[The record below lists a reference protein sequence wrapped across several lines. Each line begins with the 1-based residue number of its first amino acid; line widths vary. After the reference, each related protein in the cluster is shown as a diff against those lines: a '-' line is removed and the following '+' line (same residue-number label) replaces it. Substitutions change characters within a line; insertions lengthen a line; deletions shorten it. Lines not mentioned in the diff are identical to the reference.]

1 MTFSMLSS
9 LRSRAILPACF
20 VMVLFGF
27 LVSATTA
34 FAEELPEVPWWRVN
48 VGSRPSHLVPG
59 GEGTV
64 VVFVTNLGDGEV
76 NGEASPVTVTDT
88 LPEGIEAVE
97 ASYVVHGA
105 FDNPLEEACNVES
118 VSHVSKVVCG
128 FDGLLSPY
136 ERLEIKIRANV
147 SPEPMVF
154 PGKFEDRVSI
164 SGGGTPGV
172 SVNDP
177 LTINSSKTP
186 FGVEAYEMVPENAD
200 GSVDTQAGSHP
211 FQLTTTLTLN
221 AGPEIGL
228 ETQQPAL
235 PKDLHFALPPGMIG
249 NPTAFPQCREALFY
263 HGGCPADSQL
273 GVTVIAI
280 GEPDP
285 GTLSEAVYNLPP
297 APGEPARFGFET
309 PAGPVFLD
317 TSVRTGRTYGLMV
330 NVDNTTQLGQFF
342 SAQTTIWGVPGDQR
356 HNRSRVEISSGISCL
371 NETGVLPENCPKDS
385 VTAPFLALP
394 TSCGSPSSEPFES
407 TVAADSWAGPNKP
420 SVEAAPVTYKLHDQ
434 TSPSLG
440 LDGCEGLSFEPSIE
454 VTPDGVA
461 ASSPTGLGVDVH
473 VPQQE
478 ILVPGGDAESAVKDI
493 TVTLPEGVA
502 LNAAASDGLEAC
514 PEGLVGFE
522 GFKTLQPG
530 SSVETATFPERLASP
545 LEPGKNFCPNAS
557 KVGTVRIKTPLLP
570 NELEGAVYLA
580 SQEENPFGSLIAM
593 YLVVEDPVSGTLVEL
608 TGEVSLSPSGQIM
621 TTFKNNPELPF
632 EDAKL
637 EFFGGERAPLSTPT
651 QCGTYTTDAS
661 FTPWSGN
668 AAVLSQSRF
677 EITGGPHGTPCPGSS
692 LPFAPSLTAQTTS
705 IQAGGFTPF
714 STSMSREDGG
724 QQLQGIRL
732 HMPPGLFGMLSSVT
746 PCEEAQANLG
756 ECGEASKIGE
766 VTASVGL
773 GGDPYTVTGGKVFIT
788 GPYHGAP
795 YGLAIEEP
803 AKAGPFDLE
812 RTKATHPACDC
823 LIVRARIEVDPVTAA
838 LTVTTNSPGE
848 GDAIPTILEGIPLQV
863 KHVYVAVNRQS
874 FTFNPTD
881 CDPLK
886 ITGSLTS
893 AEGASASLEVPFQV
907 TDCAALAFKPVFA
920 ASTAAH
926 NSRTEGASLTTTV
939 TYPGTPQ
946 GTEANIAKV
955 KVSLPVQLP
964 ARLSTLQKAC
974 TQETF
979 AANPANCPA
988 ASRVGEA
995 TTSTP
1000 VLPDPL
1006 SGPAYFV
1013 SHGGAKY
1020 PELVIVLQGDN
1031 VTIDLHG
1038 ETAISKKGVLTST
1051 FNAVPDAPFSSFQ
1064 LKLPEGP
1071 YSALTANGA
1080 NLCKAGTLTMPTEL
1094 TAQDA
1099 ATITQSTK
1107 LKITGCPKKIKHSH
1121 KKKGGKK
1128 HKK

>member
-1 MTFSMLSS
+1 MGLLAWVAM
-9 LRSRAILPACF
+9 
-20 VMVLFGF
+20 MVVIVLG
-27 LVSATTA
+27 VSASAA
-34 FAEELPEVPWWRVN
+34 FATELPEAPWWRVN
-48 VGSRPSHLVPG
+48 VGSRPSYLPA
-59 GEGTV
+59 GEEGKV
-64 VVFVTNLGDGEV
+64 VVFVTNLGDNEVHGETT
-76 NGEASPVTVTDT
+76 PVTVTDKLPTGLEATEAFYIAHGVLNSPVEIGCTGT
-88 LPEGIEAVE
+88 LV
-97 ASYVVHGA
+97 
-105 FDNPLEEACNVES
+105 
-118 VSHVSKVVCG
+118 VVCNFG
-128 FDGLLSPY
+128 EALAPY
-136 ERLEIKIRANV
+136 ERLEVKIRVKVASSVAPGMLFDLV
-147 SPEPMVF
+147 SV
-154 PGKFEDRVSI
+154 
-164 SGGGTPGV
+164 SGGGAPGV

-177 LTINSSKTP
+177 LTINPSKTP
-186 FGVEAYEMVPENAD
+186 FGVETFEMIPENAD
-200 GSVDTQAGSHP
+200 GSIDTQAGSHP

-221 AGPEIGL
+221 QGPETTL
-228 ETQQPAL
+228 EIQPAL
-235 PKDLHFALPPGMIG
+235 PKDLHFALPPGLIG
-249 NPTAFPQCREALFY
+249 NPTPIPQCSERLFD
-263 HGGCPADSQL
+263 HEICPADAQI
-273 GVTVIAI
+273 GVTVISI
-280 GEPDP
+280 GEPDF
-285 GTLSEAVYNLPP
+285 GTLTKPMYNLPP

-309 PAGPVFLD
+309 PAGAVFLD
-317 TSVRTGRTYGLMV
+317 TAVRTGRDYGVTV
-330 NVDNTTQLGQFF
+330 NVDNTTQLGQFL
-342 SAQTTIWGVPGDQR
+342 SAQTTIWGVPGDPR
-356 HNRSRVEISSGISCL
+356 HNRSRAEYGSGIYCL
-371 NETGVLPENCPKDS
+371 DKVGVSLESCPKDP

-394 TSCGSPSSEPFES
+394 TSCGNPSSEPFES
-407 TVAADSWAGPNKP
+407 TMTADSWAGPHKP
-420 SVEAAPVTYKLHDQ
+420 LMEVGPVRYTLHDQ
-434 TSPSLG
+434 ASSSLAI
-440 LDGCEGLSFEPSIE
+440 DGCEGLSFEPSIK

-493 TVTLPEGVA
+493 SVTLPEGVA

-514 PEGLVGFE
+514 SEGLVGFE
-522 GFKTLQPG
+522 GFKRLQPG
-530 SSVETATFPERLASP
+530 SSIETATFAESLPSP
-545 LEPGKNFCPNAS
+545 LRPGVNFCPNAS
-557 KVGTVRIKTPLLP
+557 KVGTVRIKTPLLA

-580 SQEENPFGSLIAM
+580 AQEENPFGSLIAM
-593 YLVVEDPVSGTLVEL
+593 YLVAEDPVSGTLVEL
-608 TGEVSLSPSGQIM
+608 TGEVSLSPSGQIT
-621 TTFKNNPELPF
+621 TTFKNSPELPF

-651 QCGTYTTDAS
+651 ECGTYRTDAS

-668 AAVLSQSRF
+668 EAVSSESRF
-677 EITGGPHGTPCPGSS
+677 EITSGPHGSPCPGSS

-714 STSMSREDGG
+714 TTTMSREDGN
-724 QQLQGIRL
+724 QQLQGIQL

-812 RTKATHPACDC
+812 HTKATHPACDC
-823 LIVRARIEVDPVTAA
+823 LIVRARIEVNPVTAA

-848 GDAIPTILEGIPLQV
+848 GDAIPTIIEGIPLQV
-863 KHVYVAVNRQS
+863 KHVYVAVNRPN

-886 ITGSLTS
+886 ITGNLTS
-893 AEGASASLEVPFQV
+893 AEGATASLEVPFQI
-907 TDCAALAFKPVFA
+907 TDCAELAFKPVFA

-926 NSRTEGASLTTTV
+926 NSRTGGASLTTTV

-979 AANPANCPA
+979 AANPASCPA

-1051 FNAVPDAPFSSFQ
+1051 FNAVPDAPFSSFE

-1094 TAQDA
+1094 VAQDGA
-1099 ATITQSTK
+1099 VITQSTK
-1107 LKITGCPKKIKHSH
+1107 LKITGCPKKKIKHKT
-1121 KKKGGKK
+1121 KKKGAK
-1128 HKK
+1128 HKQ